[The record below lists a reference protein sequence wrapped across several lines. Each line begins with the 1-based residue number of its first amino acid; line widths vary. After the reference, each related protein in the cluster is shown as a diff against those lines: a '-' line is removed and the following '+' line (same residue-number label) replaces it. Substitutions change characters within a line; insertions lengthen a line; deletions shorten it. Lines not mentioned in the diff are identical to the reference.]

1 MKQAVVYSILLILLT
16 LHLAGCSSPTDPD
29 GDDEPV
35 EGLTLPGI
43 DISHYNIDAYANID
57 WAQVLAAGYV
67 FAFVKATDGYN
78 AGWTDPTFR
87 ANMTRGHQAGLFM
100 GAYHYAR
107 PDLNPDARV
116 EAAYFVNAA
125 GSFLIKGYL
134 RPVLDLETGASLGK
148 TTLSNWVHAW
158 MATVK
163 QLTGVEPI
171 FYTYS
176 NFTYYLDV
184 SLTQYD
190 FWLAHYTRDPA
201 IAPNPGLWDD
211 WDFWQ
216 YTDAGSVPG
225 VSDPTIDLDLFNGG
239 LTRLQAEFVIH

>member
-1 MKQAVVYSILLILLT
+1 MKQVLLSHILLVMFMLNLVS
-16 LHLAGCSSPTDPD
+16 CSGPTDPGD
-29 GDDEPV
+29 GPV

-43 DISHYNIDAYANID
+43 DISHHNIDGYTMID
-57 WAQVLAAGYV
+57 WAQVRRAGYV
-67 FAFVKATDGYN
+67 FAFVKATDGYKG
-78 AGWTDPTFR
+78 GWTDPTFR
-87 ANMTRGHQAGLFM
+87 ANMEQGHQAGMFM

-107 PDLNPDARV
+107 PDLNPNARV
-116 EAAYFVNAA
+116 EAAYFVNVARP
-125 GSFLIKGYL
+125 FLIAGYL

-148 TTLSNWVHAW
+148 ATLSNWAHVW

-163 QLTGVEPI
+163 QLTGIEPI

-176 NFTYYLDV
+176 NFTRYLDSSV
-184 SLTQYD
+184 TQYD

-216 YTDAGSVPG
+216 YTDSGSVPG

-239 LTRLQAEFVIH
+239 LARLQEEFVIH